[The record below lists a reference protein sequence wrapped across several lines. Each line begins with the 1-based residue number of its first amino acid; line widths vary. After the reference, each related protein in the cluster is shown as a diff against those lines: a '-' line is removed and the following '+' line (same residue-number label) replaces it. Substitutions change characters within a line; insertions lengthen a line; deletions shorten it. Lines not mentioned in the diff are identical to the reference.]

1 MDESADKGLVMRNLD
16 PRSSI
21 SIKRICV
28 EGYDTSRPAEDVYP
42 ALRKHFSLPGEMVHV
57 FIPFAK
63 DVKIGH
69 INRFAFIYVMGEG
82 AEEKVLK
89 LSGSDM
95 GGRTVV
101 AKPYPNHETYL
112 DHELAPI
119 QASPSIMKPAEFRC
133 SISRIAV
140 EGYDTTLPAS
150 DVSFALREH
159 FSSCGEIVHV
169 YVPIDFRI
177 RLLGRFAFIFVR
189 GEGAEEKALG
199 LGGTDIGGALGGFAL
214 KDTTRSFLP
223 MMSILL

>member
-16 PRSSI
+16 PRSRGI
-21 SIKRICV
+21 RICV

-42 ALRKHFSLPGEMVHV
+42 ALRKHFSLPGERVHV

-119 QASPSIMKPAEFRC
+119 QASPSIMKPAVFPC
-133 SISRIAV
+133 ISRIAV

-169 YVPIDFRI
+169 YVPIDFRT
-177 RLLGRFAFIFVR
+177 RLLGRCR
-189 GEGAEEKALG
+189 REGA
-199 LGGTDIGGALGGFAL
+199 GTWWN
-214 KDTTRSFLP
+214 
-223 MMSILL
+223 